1 MPIATN
7 VKQKSNNSSNLLKMI
22 HQSSKALLSAYND
35 KSASYC
41 TSFYEQIAIIECD
54 DQKLFMGTNEI
65 FLFWKT
71 FLNKQL
77 GQAAF
82 YGLKYDFISLSSIST
97 TSEWLL
103 ADKSRVRFDETWTI
117 QSGDQVLIAQQA
129 IKLIPAQ

>member
-1 MPIATN
+1 MVTSA
-7 VKQKSNNSSNLLKMI
+7 KKKRDKHSDLLKKI
-22 HQSSKALLSAYND
+22 HQTSKSLLSAYND

-41 TSFYEQIAIIECD
+41 TSFYDPIAIIECD

-82 YGLKYDFISLSSIST
+82 YGLKYDFISLASVST

-103 ADKSRVRFDETWTI
+103 PDNSRIRFDETWTI
-117 QSGDQVLIAQQA
+117 QSDNQVLIAQQA
-129 IKLIPAQ
+129 IRVIQSA